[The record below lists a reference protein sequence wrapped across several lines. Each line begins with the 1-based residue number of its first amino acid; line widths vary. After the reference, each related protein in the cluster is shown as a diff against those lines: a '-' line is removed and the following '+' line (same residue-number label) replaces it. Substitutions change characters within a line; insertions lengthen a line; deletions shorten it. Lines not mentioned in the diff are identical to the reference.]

1 MEFSSSFCL
10 VILFTTCRSYLT
22 FMPLY
27 LTASTSAVIA
37 ILYSIY
43 LIEWKLKKLWKL
55 TAVMSQIEGCFCYF
69 GACLLAASFISCP
82 KMFKF
87 IS

>member
-1 MEFSSSFCL
+1 
-10 VILFTTCRSYLT
+10 
-22 FMPLY
+22 MPLY

-43 LIEWKLKKLWKL
+43 LIELKLKKLWKL

-69 GACLLAASFISCP
+69 GACLLACCFFHFMSENVQVYFVGGIIFFIWHCLLTS
-82 KMFKF
+82 
-87 IS
+87 